1 MAVSYPWRVQQ
12 ESSRDGAEPNIQHC
26 PTLNES
32 LDRVVQLKAWSQR
45 STSML
50 VSSPIPSAQYA
61 SLLTVDRVRAV
72 LDACGYRSAAVLLA
86 GTHSLSPGC
95 TVALQFGDQIAMS
108 GGGATRL
115 TIRCSLQINGVDDRI
130 DGATYWQI
138 RKLFRLAI
146 GTDGLSVAVE
156 ADMILGSGK
165 RLADIPVDGGDAY
178 RHLRRLIADARA
190 TLHDLS
196 IDDRPGWEPAGP
208 VLRIDAKFLGDLA
221 AGRSGL
227 VASTDPG
234 ISSHRASTTTRHLSM
249 MQAACDCLNDDVLPD
264 LSRAVRSM
272 ILQAGRFHSVRASGL
287 FST

>member
-1 MAVSYPWRVQQ
+1 MQQ

-130 DGATYWQI
+130 DGATVATSCLPGTGLTP
-138 RKLFRLAI
+138 RGRTRLNPDDAEAFLLFAFDI
-146 GTDGLSVAVE
+146 G
-156 ADMILGSGK
+156 
-165 RLADIPVDGGDAY
+165 
-178 RHLRRLIADARA
+178 RA
-190 TLHDLS
+190 L
-196 IDDRPGWEPAGP
+196 
-208 VLRIDAKFLGDLA
+208 
-221 AGRSGL
+221 
-227 VASTDPG
+227 
-234 ISSHRASTTTRHLSM
+234 
-249 MQAACDCLNDDVLPD
+249 DVLVD
-264 LSRAVRSM
+264 QLSQRYLRFAVTD
-272 ILQAGRFHSVRASGL
+272 SVSVPPTLGGL
-287 FST
+287 ISQMDGAF